1 MGIIDLASHK
11 SVWRGIE
18 YYKQNKVRFCVEND
32 DGTYEGEVRG
42 SGKETYHVHLDMSHP
57 RKSKCDCPLAD
68 GKMIICKHI
77 VAVSLCVD
85 ESEAERFRIEK
96 TVYTSEEDEW
106 RSKRYDN
113 YLSYAKSIPKSELCE
128 AFAQMM
134 VELDELKR
142 KGARPD

>member
-11 SVWRGIE
+11 SVWRGME
-18 YYKQNKVRFCVEND
+18 YYKQNKVLSCVEND
-32 DGTYEGEVRG
+32 DGTYEGDVKG
-42 SGKETYHVHLDMSHP
+42 SGNEIYHVHLDMSHP
-57 RKSKCDCPLAD
+57 RKSKCNCPLAD

-96 TVYTSEEDEW
+96 TVYASEADEW

-113 YLSYAKSIPKSELCE
+113 YLSYAKSIPSTIQL
-128 AFAQMM
+128 
-134 VELDELKR
+134 
-142 KGARPD
+142 